1 MIDIHRYKGS
11 IKLAGLLYL
20 HRISDV
26 RLAGTSLKNL
36 TVFQDLCGNNNLKNV
51 ILVTTMWDEVE
62 EPLGN
67 KREQELVSNFWE
79 DMLRLGSRTCR
90 FQGTPSSAWEIIGR
104 LDLEGSRKGQ
114 APLKIQQ
121 EMVDRQLPFEK
132 TTAAKTLL
140 RSLLEEMKGFW
151 AWLRIGTRRVL
162 GVKKH
167 SENLRRHILSRTSTR
182 RSNPS
187 ETSLAVS
194 LPSDTSNN
202 PSPTERPS
210 TGCNINGRRD
220 SLLATVTA
228 LGLGYQVA
236 EITATS
242 IPALRGAIG
251 AVLQIAQLIEVGPL
265 LQLMTI
271 ARSYIF
277 QGNGGN
283 APRDH
288 SSDRV
293 RGVVAQGNYTIGS
306 GV

>member
-1 MIDIHRYKGS
+1 
-11 IKLAGLLYL
+11 
-20 HRISDV
+20 
-26 RLAGTSLKNL
+26 
-36 TVFQDLCGNNNLKNV
+36 
-51 ILVTTMWDEVE
+51 MWDEVE
-62 EPLGN
+62 DSLGS

-90 FQGTPSSAWEIIGR
+90 FQGTRDSAWEIISR
-104 LDLEGSRKGQ
+104 LDLEGSRTGR

-140 RSLLEEMKGFW
+140 RFLLEEMKGFW
-151 AWLRIGTRRVL
+151 AWLRVGTRRVL
-162 GVKKH
+162 GVRKH

-182 RSNPS
+182 RSNAS
-187 ETSLAVS
+187 ETSLAVG

-202 PSPTERPS
+202 PSPTESAS

-220 SLLATVTA
+220 SLSAMITA

-251 AVLQIAQLIEVGPL
+251 AVLQIAQLIEVGAL
-265 LQLMTI
+265 LQLTTV
-271 ARSYIF
+271 AHSYIF
-277 QGNGGN
+277 KKMGGTHH
-283 APRDH
+283 AITRAIEYAAWLLKEIAQLAAGSKLSRDMKK
-288 SSDRV
+288 SLDSFTRY
-293 RGVVAQGNYTIGS
+293 VVPNVCHEA
-306 GV
+306 